1 MMSVPFVLLYNCV
14 IQFSAEHMLQTSPRP
29 RFRIRLLSSSAGVQ
43 TETGDSRKVLQGNGC
58 VVHTIVILFKL
69 VSSLTF
75 VKYFTAL
82 SLTSLEIF
90 AKQATICQYVR
101 PICKAMCLPCVIV
114 THFPF
119 VVISPIQIWHTW
131 RGYSCNYTSQSPCH
145 QNVIFRFGCWAV
157 LLICKLKCCG

>member
-1 MMSVPFVLLYNCV
+1 MFRRLKFENCAWNHGRIKFDSDDVRPVSVSIFVMQV
-14 IQFSAEHMLQTSPRP
+14 SAEHMLQTLPRP

-90 AKQATICQYVR
+90 AKQATICQCVR

-119 VVISPIQIWHTW
+119 VVISPIQI
-131 RGYSCNYTSQSPCH
+131 
-145 QNVIFRFGCWAV
+145 
-157 LLICKLKCCG
+157 